1 MNAWQQLEGVR
12 MNMLILRI
20 DKNGRQKYI
29 RSATI
34 PTNPDNIYRTMK
46 QHSTARQM
54 KRIFNALTCRLNGR
68 ERKILTKLK
77 EYKEIL

>member
-12 MNMLILRI
+12 VNMLNFRTRKEGIKRF
-20 DKNGRQKYI
+20 I

-34 PTNPDNIYRTMK
+34 PTNTDNIYRTIK

-54 KRIFNALTCRLNGR
+54 KRIFNALPCKLHGR
-68 ERKILTKLK
+68 ERKILIKLK